1 MLEIQSLY
9 IKSYEV
15 VTENKKTFVRYPIE
29 ITTRLKSYIVRRRYS
44 EFEQLRLELSTELEK
59 ATQLDRGSSSAIL
72 LPPLPPKT
80 RGVFGYLTGSS
91 SIPDPSKLQERQ
103 QALERWLKAI
113 IINKDFRTVIAQS
126 GSLSRFLD
134 YERPQTAPTSTGTS
148 SSEESNR
155 FTPQTWLIEHNDLK
169 AGIREIYSTLEERD
183 QLIQRRL
190 ANPGGSSASAE
201 LRESN
206 RLSVEAKRQ
215 LVSVT
220 ARVGDLL
227 KSLQQ
232 FSGSKPGT
240 KISGK
245 KVSASVSEGELER
258 RSKLVTSLQDD
269 CEKLSKLT
277 VFARTQAGMASRG
290 RLEGPIEN
298 SEQRNELLGGSQ
310 IGRGP
315 PTTRVLGG
323 GGGLGRAGIAEE
335 TAVTRGLDNRG
346 LMDYQVHTKIVE
358 EQDTKLKSLT
368 EILQRQKMIGM
379 LINNELVEQNE
390 ILDEFGNQIDSTTKK
405 LNEAKKKMNRLGA

>member
-9 IKSYEV
+9 IKSYEI
-15 VTENKKTFVRYPIE
+15 VTENRKTFVRYPIE
-29 ITTRLKSYIVRRRYS
+29 ITTRLKSYIVKRRYS

-59 ATQLDRGSSSAIL
+59 VSTLDRGKSLTIH
-72 LPPLPPKT
+72 LPSLPPKT
-80 RGVFGYLTGSS
+80 RGFFGYLTGSGS
-91 SIPDPSKLQERQ
+91 LPDSNQLLERQ

-113 IINKDFRTVIAQS
+113 IINKEFRAITAQS
-126 GSLSRFLD
+126 PSLSRFLN
-134 YERPQTAPTSTGTS
+134 YERAESAPTSNGTIP
-148 SSEESNR
+148 SEELNR

-169 AGIREIYSTLEERD
+169 AAIREIYSLLEERD
-183 QLIQRRL
+183 QLIQQRL
-190 ANPGGSSASAE
+190 SNPAGSSANSE

-220 ARVGDLL
+220 DRVGDLL

-232 FSGSKPGT
+232 FSRPKSEVKMNV
-240 KISGK
+240 K
-245 KVSASVSEGELER
+245 KVLISVSEGELER

-277 VFARTQAGMASRG
+277 VFARTQAGVASRG
-290 RLEGPIEN
+290 RVEGPIEN
-298 SEQRNELLGGSQ
+298 SEQRQELLGGNGS
-310 IGRGP
+310 GRGV
-315 PTTRVLGG
+315 PTIRVLGG
-323 GGGLGRAGIAEE
+323 GASRTGIAEE

-346 LMDYQVHTKIVE
+346 LMNYQVHTKIVE

-390 ILDEFGNQIDSTTKK
+390 ILDEFGNEIDSTTKK
-405 LNEAKKKMNRLGA
+405 LKEAKKKMSRL